1 MTSSPLSAPSSL
13 RRVVSQR
20 ELAPSEWSV
29 LGLLCVAP
37 THGWALTRELSRR
50 GELGLIWTTGRPV
63 VYRSLEFLEERKL
76 IRRLDV
82 EPSPQGPPRAVFGPT
97 PAGRR
102 AFKRW
107 LAEPVAHLRDMRPL
121 FLLKLVLAERAG
133 IVPPPIL
140 AAQAEA
146 FEGAVES
153 LEAELAESSGTERLL
168 IRFRLESTFAA
179 LRFIAS
185 LLEDAERG

>member
-1 MTSSPLSAPSSL
+1 MASE
-13 RRVVSQR
+13 R

-37 THGWALTRELSRR
+37 THGWTLTRELSRH
-50 GELGLIWTTGRPV
+50 GELGAIWTTGRPV

-82 EPSPQGPPRAVFGPT
+82 EPSPQGPPRVVFGPT

-102 AFKRW
+102 AFRRW
-107 LAEPVAHLRDMRPL
+107 LAEPVTHLRDMRPL

-140 AAQAEA
+140 AAQHVA
-146 FEGAVES
+146 FTKVVES
-153 LEAELAESSGTERLL
+153 LEAELAESSGTERILL
-168 IRFRLESTFAA
+168 RFRLESTCSA
-179 LRFIAS
+179 LRFIES
-185 LLEDAERG
+185 LLADRG

>member
-1 MTSSPLSAPSSL
+1 MTSCRVFGASSL
-13 RRVVSQR
+13 PRVASER

-29 LGLLCVAP
+29 LGLLCVSP
-37 THGWALTRELSRR
+37 THGWSLTRELSP
-50 GELGLIWTTGRPV
+50 GDELGAIWTTSRPV
-63 VYRSLEFLEERKL
+63 VYRSLEFLEERML

-82 EPSPQGPPRAVFGPT
+82 EPSPQGPPRVVFGPT

-121 FLLKLVLAERAG
+121 FLLKVVLAERAG
-133 IVPPPIL
+133 IMPPPIL
-140 AAQAEA
+140 ATQAEA
-146 FEGAVES
+146 FAGAVES
-153 LEAELAESSGTERLL
+153 LEAGLAESAGTERLL
-168 IRFRLESTFAA
+168 LSFRLESTRAA

-185 LLEDAERG
+185 LLEETS

>member
-1 MTSSPLSAPSSL
+1 VASE
-13 RRVVSQR
+13 R

-37 THGWALTRELSRR
+37 THGWTLTRELSRR

-63 VYRSLEFLEERKL
+63 VYRSLDFLEERKL

-82 EPSPQGPPRAVFGPT
+82 EPSPQGPPRVVFGPT

-107 LAEPVAHLRDMRPL
+107 LAEPVSHLRDMRPL

-133 IVPPPIL
+133 ITPPPIL

-146 FEGAVES
+146 FTGAVES
-153 LEAELAESSGTERLL
+153 LEIELAESSGTERLL
-168 IRFRLESTFAA
+168 VRFRLESTRAA
-179 LRFIAS
+179 LHFIAS
-185 LLEDAERG
+185 LLEEAS